1 MEYLWKAKQFR
12 ETVQYGISISFKE
25 TNLVMGNA
33 RAFVSKLKI
42 VDSELDDKIVEV
54 IQKGIAELKE
64 AAMKSFDK
72 SIS

>member
-1 MEYLWKAKQFR
+1 
-12 ETVQYGISISFKE
+12 
-25 TNLVMGNA
+25 MGNA